1 MNTDIFASTRTRVAE
16 RNTLAGAKPS
26 PFVALLRSAVG
37 FVVVH
42 PSTVA
47 AGRWQVSL
55 FLSDEPNAHRGP
67 FDWPEAV
74 KAAYEYGAD
83 LGARKDLA

>member
-1 MNTDIFASTRTRVAE
+1 MNTDPFATTRTRVAE
-16 RNTLAGAKPS
+16 RDALASAKPS

-47 AGRWQVSL
+47 SGRWQVTL
-55 FLSDEPNAHRGP
+55 FLSDEPHAHRGP
-67 FDWPEAV
+67 FEWPAAV
-74 KAAYEYGAD
+74 EAAYEYGAD
-83 LGARKDLA
+83 LAARTDQA

>member
-1 MNTDIFASTRTRVAE
+1 MNPDPFATTRARVAE
-16 RNTLAGAKPS
+16 RNALASAKPS

-42 PSTVA
+42 ASTVA
-47 AGRWQVSL
+47 PLRWQVTL
-55 FLSDEPNAHRGP
+55 FLDGDPFAHRGP
-67 FDWPEAV
+67 LDWPEAV
-74 KAAYEYGAD
+74 EAAYEYGAD

>member
-1 MNTDIFASTRTRVAE
+1 MNPDPFAITRTRVAE
-16 RNTLAGAKPS
+16 REALASAKPS
-26 PFVALLRSAVG
+26 PFVALLRSAAG

-47 AGRWQVSL
+47 PVRWQVTL
-55 FLSDEPNAHRGP
+55 FLSDEPHAHRGP
-67 FDWPEAV
+67 FEWAAAV
-74 KAAYEYGAD
+74 EAAYEYGAD